1 MDFYRE
7 TIKKAP
13 PMIHVPAEFQDRDVE
28 VIILP
33 LSQNGVG
40 KEAKLIER
48 DAMGYPIGFFER
60 TAGSLADDPI
70 ERAPQ
75 GDFDLREEIN

>member
-1 MDFYRE
+1 MHTMNFYRQ
-7 TIKKAP
+7 TIRNLP
-13 PMIHVPAEFQDRDVE
+13 PVFRVPDEFRNRDVE

-33 LSQNGVG
+33 LEEKPADDV
-40 KEAKLIER
+40 ER
-48 DAMGYPIGFFER
+48 DEMGYPIGFFEQ

-75 GDFDLREEIN
+75 GDFDVREEIQ